1 MKIVYDKAWTY
12 LTWVVGLFVGTP
24 IILLVSDNLLKS
36 TVGSLVMALAWIV
49 VMICG
54 LAFDH
59 FTYGFRSGTLN
70 SIQLIVK
77 HKKIHIVGASIA
89 FVLTIVSILCFVTA
103 TAILCGIW
111 MLISILCA
119 ARLNNLSKSESTYM
133 STTIDNTVSLNKK
146 PVVVFGIIC
155 GVFWSALLLS
165 VITKVLSLTSGLE
178 IFALSCVFAALAFF
192 LFVRTIYKNRET

>member
-1 MKIVYDKAWTY
+1 MNATIDKVRIY
-12 LTWVVGLFVGTP
+12 LTWVVGLFIGTP

-36 TVGSLVMALAWIV
+36 AVGSVVMALAWIV
-49 VMICG
+49 IMICG

-77 HKKIHIVGASIA
+77 HKQIHIVGASFA
-89 FVLTIVSILCFVTA
+89 FVFTMVSILCSVTA

-111 MLISILCA
+111 MLISILGA
-119 ARLNNLSKSESTYM
+119 VRLNSLSKSESTYM
-133 STTIDNTVSLNKK
+133 STIIANTISLNKK
-146 PVVVFGIIC
+146 PIVVFGIIC
-155 GVFWSALLLS
+155 GVFWSALLFA

-178 IFALSCVFAALAFF
+178 IFALSCVLACLVFF
-192 LFVRTIYKNRET
+192 LLVRSMIKSREM